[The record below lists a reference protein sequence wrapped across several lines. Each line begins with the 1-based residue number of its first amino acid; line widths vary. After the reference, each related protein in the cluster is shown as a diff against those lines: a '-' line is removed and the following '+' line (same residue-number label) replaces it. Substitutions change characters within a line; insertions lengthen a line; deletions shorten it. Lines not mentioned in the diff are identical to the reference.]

1 MDYVTWVFVSYGNKP
16 FWQRDREVAMQRLVA
31 PFKEFS
37 YLINSKQVKL
47 TRTLGTAFLW
57 SLFSGKS
64 TWLSAVLW
72 VTRRCNLRCSYCYV
86 SEPNGKD
93 LPLEDAI
100 RIIEKLSELGCR
112 YLAFY
117 GGEPTLN
124 SGLTSMVRRASDLGM
139 FTVCHTNGTLLTV
152 DYVRELAEAGLDVFD
167 IAVDYFEAYNSHKS
181 VERVFPI
188 LRLLICESKRYGFEV
203 KLNHCL
209 SKASIA
215 NIDRIVA
222 LTDELHIPIS
232 IHLAIPDPFGLRQR
246 PDGGWFQ
253 FPDDVEV
260 VERMTET
267 LIEKEKSGGLL
278 VEPSQYFMEMARF
291 FKGQRRWRCEAGL
304 RSIAIDVDGRIMQC
318 VSSVAEDLFLLR
330 ATGEDLSRVKRL
342 FRQRLATCNSQCFSC
357 ASFDAAYFR
366 RRPLQ
371 FLRKMYYWYK
381 NCTRKRY
388 GGIQD
393 MSAPLNEE
401 IATATN
407 GMKISNS
414 HCKRASRIS
423 DLGLFGQDTSHRL
436 SAGTVGFQ
444 DLDEKGP
451 EGLNGR
457 PDAISPAIV
466 LPGSRI
472 QNVPLREEL
481 GTELDPFEKIVLE
494 NSSEMC
500 NLGHR

>member
-1 MDYVTWVFVSYGNKP
+1 
-16 FWQRDREVAMQRLVA
+16 MQRFMA

-47 TRTLGTAFLW
+47 TRTLGMAFLR

-64 TWLSAVLW
+64 TWLSAALW
-72 VTRRCNLRCSYCYV
+72 VTRRCNLHCSYCYV

-124 SGLTSMVRRASDLGM
+124 SGLASMVRRASDLGM
-139 FTVCHTNGTLLTV
+139 FTVCHTNGTLLTD
-152 DYVRELAEAGLDVFD
+152 DYVRELAEAGLDLFD
-167 IAVDYFEAYNSHKS
+167 ISVDHFEASDSHKS
-181 VERVFPI
+181 FERVFPI

-203 KLNHCL
+203 KLNHCF

-215 NIDRIVA
+215 HIDRIVA

-232 IHLAIPDPFGLRQR
+232 IHLANPDPFGLRQR

-260 VERMTET
+260 VERMTAK

-278 VEPSQYFMEMARF
+278 IGPSQYFMEMAKF

-318 VSSVAEDLFLLR
+318 VSFPVAEDLFLLR

-342 FRQRLATCNSQCFSC
+342 FRQRLETCSSHCLSC
-357 ASFDAAYFR
+357 ASFYAAYFR
-366 RRPLQ
+366 KRPWQ

-381 NCTRKRY
+381 NGTRKRY

-393 MSAPLNEE
+393 M
-401 IATATN
+401 
-407 GMKISNS
+407 
-414 HCKRASRIS
+414 
-423 DLGLFGQDTSHRL
+423 D
-436 SAGTVGFQ
+436 
-444 DLDEKGP
+444 
-451 EGLNGR
+451 
-457 PDAISPAIV
+457 
-466 LPGSRI
+466 
-472 QNVPLREEL
+472 VPLGIRNLAIERAKEATKREEA
-481 GTELDPFEKIVLE
+481 TMAVVEQLE
-494 NSSEMC
+494 GN
-500 NLGHR
+500 